1 MKSYIFILSL
11 IFTQV
16 SYAETKLESQFGF
29 SATVQDGW
37 FVLSPQKMA
46 DANKNETANS
56 LGISDTVDS
65 RVLNEILE
73 SVKGGNIEFYYDKN
87 YINKEY
93 KNHVSA
99 QLSAPLQFRSMDEV
113 TKECEAMPAKL
124 NKLFGEKVNFLS
136 CQLVPSNGR
145 AVFHYAYT
153 VVSQGLTIIQET
165 IPVNQNYS
173 IVFVGGSANDVE
185 GLHRV
190 RAAQQSLVDSVTSYL
205 STQAKSNEEPNK

>member
-16 SYAETKLESQFGF
+16 SYAETKLTSQFGF

-46 DANKNETANS
+46 EANKNETAKS
-56 LGISDTVDS
+56 LGIPDTVDS
-65 RVLNEILE
+65 QVLNEILE

-87 YINKEY
+87 YIDKVY

-99 QLSAPLQFRSMDEV
+99 QLSAPLQFSSMDEV
-113 TKECEAMPAKL
+113 TKECESMPAQL
-124 NKLFGEKVNFLS
+124 NELFGEKVNLLS
-136 CQLVPSNGR
+136 CQFFSSNGR
-145 AVFHYAYT
+145 AVFHHAYT
-153 VVSQGLTIIQET
+153 VVSQDLTIIQET

-185 GLHRV
+185 GLNRV

-205 STQAKSNEEPNK
+205 SVQAKNNK